1 MKSESNLTTIYRDK
15 AIMLLINFV
24 WFLMI
29 ANLTSDIHPG
39 IGMIK
44 YLPNPMVIFIFMIY
58 SDMNN
63 SKTVKFCCDV
73 YNYNV

>member
-1 MKSESNLTTIYRDK
+1 MKSENNLTTINRDK
-15 AIMLLINFV
+15 AIIFLIYSV
-24 WFLMI
+24 WYLMI
-29 ANLTSDIHPG
+29 ANLMSEIHPG